1 MTHAIDFVPETYET
15 ITRPVVY
22 NVIDQMAIL
31 STIARDIRVL
41 FPGGVEVSYQVGSTV
56 DQNQPDNTFLSEG
69 QLTVKVEENFVEDRV
84 MNTAISRRENEAV
97 FRDSLL
103 GVCIR
108 PIYAFTELVMTF
120 TYRAPNATLA
130 RRLRDDLK
138 IQRSQ
143 GRLEN
148 LHEINYSYG
157 VPLNFFPILQEIHTL
172 RENVAGYGDTYEQWF
187 GNHVTAKATVAVNM
201 AGREPSIIVR
211 EMQNRVLG
219 WYDFTVTVDE
229 PQRGEGAETGAYE
242 IGFTY
247 RVQFDKPT
255 AAILNYPI
263 VVHNQLIPAPYLVNN
278 WNYALR
284 DRMSTPSWSRRLF
297 DRFTMIMSDDN
308 LGVDGVRTP
317 VYDDWRPRD
326 VFPDTSSLINMML
339 QVDATNPFDVIR
351 LDQLP
356 GYAIDP
362 DILAFIQSEGTAV
375 LRYNES
381 PINLCLYENDRML
394 GDTGLTI
401 DAGSNYLHL
410 YSSFAMD
417 PRKTYHLR
425 ISMVNDLLGMPQGTQ
440 DRMRRSGV
448 ACIKMLAT
456 LEANLPG
463 GVVIPTLVG
472 GQLVSREDFEAAA
485 YRINARKRPLKGK
498 TEYIL
503 LATIGNFL
511 IATGRE

>member
-15 ITRPVVY
+15 ITRPVVR
-22 NVIDQMAIL
+22 NVIDQLTLL

-41 FPGGVEVSYQVGSTV
+41 FPGGVEVSHQIGSTV
-56 DQNQPDNTFLSEG
+56 DLHQPENTFLSEG

-84 MNTAISRRENEAV
+84 LTTAVTRRENEAI
-97 FRDSLL
+97 FRDTLL
-103 GVCIR
+103 GVYIR
-108 PIYAFTELVMTF
+108 PIYSFMELVMNF

-130 RRLRDDLK
+130 RRLRDALK

-157 VPLNFFPILQEIHTL
+157 VPLHFFPIMKEIHTL

-187 GNHVTAKATVAVNM
+187 GKHITQKATVATNM
-201 AGREPSIIVR
+201 VGREPSIVVR
-211 EMQNRVLG
+211 ELQNRVLG

-247 RVQFDKPT
+247 RIQFDKPV
-255 AAILNYPI
+255 AAVMNYPI
-263 VVHNQLIPAPYLVNN
+263 SIHNQLMPKEYLANN
-278 WNYALR
+278 WGYSMRQRL
-284 DRMSTPSWSRRLF
+284 STPSWSRRLF
-297 DRFTMIMSDDN
+297 DRFTMIFSDDN

-326 VFPDTSSLINMML
+326 IFPDTSSLINTMI
-339 QVDATNPFDVIR
+339 QVDPTNPFDVIA

-356 GYAIDP
+356 GYIIDP
-362 DILAFIQSEGTAV
+362 DILAFMQSEGPRM
-375 LRYNES
+375 LRYNNS
-381 PINLCLYENDRML
+381 PINICLYENDRMV
-394 GDTGLTI
+394 GDDGLTI
-401 DAGSNYLHL
+401 DPDSNFLHL
-410 YSSFAMD
+410 YAARPMD
-417 PRKTYHLR
+417 PRKVYHLR
-425 ISMVNDLLGMPQGTQ
+425 ISMVNDLLAMPQDVQ
-440 DRMRRSGV
+440 DNMRRNGV
-448 ACIKMLAT
+448 ACIKMLAA

-463 GVVIPTLVG
+463 GVVIPQLIG
-472 GQLVSREDFEAAA
+472 GKIVSREDFEAAA
-485 YRINARKRPLKGK
+485 IRINARKRPMKGK
-498 TEYIL
+498 TEYII